1 MTTELRNLSEQVVP
15 TLRRF
20 GVVRAGVFGSVVR
33 GEARPESDL
42 DLLVEFEQGR
52 TLFDLVELKDEL
64 SRVLGRRADVLTY
77 GSLHPLLRDRVLRD
91 EVAIL

>member
-1 MTTELRNLSEQVVP
+1 MNMELRDLSEQVAP

-52 TLFDLVELKDEL
+52 TLFDLVELRDEL

-77 GSLHPLLRDRVLRD
+77 GSLHPRLCDRVLRD

>member
-1 MTTELRNLSEQVVP
+1 MNMELRDLSEQVVP

-91 EVAIL
+91 QVAIL

>member
-1 MTTELRNLSEQVVP
+1 MTMELRDLSEQMVP

-77 GSLHPLLRDRVLRD
+77 GSLHPLLRDRVLHD

>member
-1 MTTELRNLSEQVVP
+1 MNMELRDLTEQVVP

-91 EVAIL
+91 QVAIL

>member
-1 MTTELRNLSEQVVP
+1 MTMELRNLSEQVTP

-20 GVVRAGVFGSVVR
+20 GVVRAGVFGSVVG

-52 TLFDLVELKDEL
+52 SLFDLVELKDEL